1 LHCSDPVL
9 RPDLTWRD
17 IQHLCVYSAAEINPD
32 DDDWEVTATGRKF
45 SYRYGYG
52 KLDAY
57 AYVHMA
63 RNWNLVKPQVWI
75 ELPTVELANA
85 EMIDGVMSGGEP
97 IVAGGVKSTMTI
109 TNEMLTDHNFE
120 KLEHVTVKVWV
131 SHTRRGDVEIELISP
146 AGIRSVLATARKN
159 DDHTT
164 GFVGWTFMTLK
175 HWYVRQLYL
184 LSLD

>member
-1 LHCSDPVL
+1 
-9 RPDLTWRD
+9 
-17 IQHLCVYSAAEINPD
+17 
-32 DDDWEVTATGRKF
+32 
-45 SYRYGYG
+45 
-52 KLDAY
+52 
-57 AYVHMA
+57 MA

-75 ELPTVELANA
+75 ELPTIELANA

-109 TNEMLTDHNFE
+109 TNEILTDHNFE

-175 HWYVRQLYL
+175 HWYV
-184 LSLD
+184 S